1 MPYNRERAVRYARR
15 WAYSFNPLFY
25 NFSDIGGDCTNFASQ
40 CLFAGGLPM
49 NFTPNFGWYYLNV
62 NNRSPSWTG
71 VNELYE
77 FLINN
82 DGVGPKAVEVDLSEI
97 EDADLIQLD
106 FDSDGDFD
114 HTPIVVDRGLG
125 TPDTILVAAHSY
137 AALDRPLSTYN
148 YQNLR
153 CLHIF

>member
-49 NFTPNFGWYYLNV
+49 NFTPILGWYYLNV

-82 DGVGPKAVEVDLSEI
+82 DGVGPRAVEVDLSEI

-106 FDSDGDFD
+106 FDGDGDFD

-125 TPDTILVAAHSY
+125 TPDTVLVAAHSY
-137 AALDRPLSTYN
+137 PALDRPLSTYN
-148 YQNLR
+148 YRNIR

>member
-40 CLFAGGLPM
+40 CLLAGGLMM
-49 NFTPNFGWYYLNV
+49 NFTPVTGWYYLSV

-71 VNELYE
+71 VNELYN

-82 DGVGPKAVEVDLSEI
+82 DGVGPKAEEIDLKDI
-97 EDADLIQLD
+97 ENGDLIQFD
-106 FDSDGDFD
+106 FNDDGDFD
-114 HTPIVVDRGLG
+114 HTPIVVDKGLG
-125 TPDTILVAAHSY
+125 TPDTVLVAAHSY

-148 YQNLR
+148 YLNLR
-153 CLHIF
+153 CLHIY